1 MSTRIDL
8 ALQKF
13 PEHEAGVRL
22 LAARDPSGNLK
33 YLDWGGKMLAAGQA
47 LAPEIADVIDLYH
60 RFSGQCVGQQGGRRR
75 ARHANPRDRIRPDL
89 YTYRPQDFATLRD
102 ALLKIRRAQ
111 DKKRRDRERLYRI
124 EGSIEAA
131 VVYDSP
137 DLIVR
142 HIQNKQ
148 ASVHYGGSTKWC
160 ISMLREG
167 YFEDYEA
174 HNATFFF
181 FERKTP
187 VGDEFDKVALMVP
200 RNRGGSEWIGN
211 ELEAFDSLDRRI
223 DMLALARV
231 YGVRVF
237 DIFRA
242 IYERS
247 EQYPGSAMFHVYAGS
262 ATSEQ
267 LEAVVSNL
275 INGNLK
281 IEPYEIGSVLESIC
295 CNDAAPPALLEL
307 VAREAVALSTDSWKG
322 WKGRRRC
329 HTRYRGDRER
339 TKELWRVVAAA
350 LVIHPQ
356 TPADLRERLVK
367 DLRRR
372 HVIIDNIRR
381 VDDGRVGV
389 TYRNPRVL
397 VGRGRYRRRRKRE
410 TVSALQAH
418 LRGLDARAKRAR
430 KRLRLLKQKA
440 MKKAMKK
447 RKAA

>member
-1 MSTRIDL
+1 MGSN
-8 ALQKF
+8 A
-13 PEHEAGVRL
+13 
-22 LAARDPSGNLK
+22 
-33 YLDWGGKMLAAGQA
+33 
-47 LAPEIADVIDLYH
+47 H
-60 RFSGQCVGQQGGRRR
+60 RRPNS
-75 ARHANPRDRIRPDL
+75 RDRIRPDL

-102 ALLKIRRAQ
+102 ALFKIKRAQ

-124 EGSIEAA
+124 EGSVEAA

-187 VGDEFDKVALMVP
+187 VSDEFDKVALMIP
-200 RNRGGSEWIGN
+200 RSVSGPRWSGN
-211 ELEAFDSLDRRI
+211 EVTLEAFDSLDRRV
-223 DMLALARV
+223 DMLALARA

-275 INGNLK
+275 VSGQLK
-281 IEPYEIGSVLESIC
+281 YVSPYEIGSMLESIC
-295 CNDAAPPALLEL
+295 CNDAAPPALLERI
-307 VAREAVALSTDSWKG
+307 ARAAVQMLTASWKG
-322 WKGRRRC
+322 WKGMNRRHMRS
-329 HTRYRGDRER
+329 RLGDRGRER
-339 TKELWRVVAAA
+339 TKELCRVVAAA

-372 HVIIDNIRR
+372 HVVIDNIRR
-381 VDDGRVGV
+381 VDQRDGRVGV
-389 TYRNPRVL
+389 TYRSPRDGSAL

-418 LRGLDARAKRAR
+418 LRGLDARAKRTR
-430 KRLRLLKQKA
+430 KRLKLLQQK
-440 MKKAMKK
+440 MKKKSMKK
-447 RKAA
+447 REAAR